1 VTVGDNQASVLAAV
15 ADPEKEISLTL
26 GTGAQISVVVPKSV
40 AAAYRDEVEFRPYL
54 GDSCLAVGAPLCGGA
69 GWANL
74 MSFVE
79 STVASCGFAIDRNEI
94 FKEMNRASKA
104 ELDSTDLPVFTPSFL
119 GERSNKDARGEI
131 TGLTLE
137 NFTFGKIAAS
147 LALGIITNFQSM
159 IPAQLLEGKERLV
172 VSGNG
177 FRRNES
183 LRLAAEKVF
192 GMPLSSSQLDE
203 EAACGATF
211 LFKK

>member
-1 VTVGDNQASVLAAV
+1 MSAQRSAEV
-15 ADPEKEISLTL
+15 AL
-26 GTGAQISVVVPKSV
+26 GTVEDRLALNGSAHRNGVPE
-40 AAAYRDEVEFRPYL
+40 EV
-54 GDSCLAVGAPLCGGA
+54 G
-69 GWANL
+69 
-74 MSFVE
+74 
-79 STVASCGFAIDRNEI
+79 
-94 FKEMNRASKA
+94 
-104 ELDSTDLPVFTPSFL
+104 
-119 GERSNKDARGEI
+119 NKDARGEI